1 MIIAKSSFRSSPIDS
16 GFEELVSQNQIFL
29 KHLYVSIP
37 KYVAVVLENTS
48 YIAYGH
54 SKFLTQ
60 PESVNI

>member
-54 SKFLTQ
+54 SSF
-60 PESVNI
+60 